1 MHRAAGSSGRTLST
15 QKWFAGGKRVLDSLK
30 GNTDLLW
37 PILVYGAIV
46 LSLVL
51 AMLGLSFVLGQR
63 HKERAT
69 EEPYEGG
76 ILSTGSARLRFSAQF
91 YLIAMLFVIFD
102 VETIFIVSWAIAFRE
117 LGWYGYAGVMI
128 FVILLFVVLI
138 YEWRNGAL
146 DFGPDGKKILKAYWK
161 LNRKKPASEN
171 IVKRVN
177 GTAHLSV
184 GDPTNKPINQPLK
197 S

>member
-1 MHRAAGSSGRTLST
+1 
-15 QKWFAGGKRVLDSLK
+15 
-30 GNTDLLW
+30 
-37 PILVYGAIV
+37 
-46 LSLVL
+46 
-51 AMLGLSFVLGQR
+51 MLGLSFVLGQR

-117 LGWYGYAGVMI
+117 LGWYGYAGVMV

-146 DFGPDGKKILKAYWK
+146 DFGPDGKKILKAYRK
-161 LNRKKPASEN
+161 LNSKQPPSEN
-171 IVKRVN
+171 MINRVN
-177 GTAHLSV
+177 STTHSSV
-184 GDPTNKPINQPLK
+184 SKSTSQQPHQPLK